1 MRSEIVANP
10 FMEQLAVA
18 ILGPR
23 AFMRYWGGNC
33 SLPAPE
39 SYLTEHM
46 ADEAADGDGLG
57 GLMGLHMDSSYPW
70 SWTSQEEA
78 DASGQP
84 WPHPTQ
90 RIFCNFGLHQM

>member
-1 MRSEIVANP
+1 MSAAGSLSVHVLSHPKNRRLHS
-10 FMEQLAVA
+10 
-18 ILGPR
+18 
-23 AFMRYWGGNC
+23 YGGNC

-39 SYLTEHM
+39 SYVREHM

-78 DASGQP
+78 EASGQP